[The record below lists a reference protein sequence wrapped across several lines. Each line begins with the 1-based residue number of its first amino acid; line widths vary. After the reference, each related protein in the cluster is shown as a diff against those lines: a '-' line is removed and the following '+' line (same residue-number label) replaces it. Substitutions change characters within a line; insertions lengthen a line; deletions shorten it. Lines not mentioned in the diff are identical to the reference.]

1 MFTIKIKRKALKSL
15 EKASSKQ
22 KQDIKDVIIILKSD
36 PIPFKKTDIIK
47 LKGCDNSYRIRTI
60 GNQRIVY
67 EVLWKE
73 KTILIHY
80 LGARKK
86 AYE

>member
-1 MFTIKIKRKALKSL
+1 MFTIKIKRKALKNL
-15 EKASSKQ
+15 EKTGNKQ
-22 KQDIKDVIIILKSD
+22 KQNIKAVILTLKSD
-36 PIPFKKTDIIK
+36 PIPFKKTDVCK
-47 LKGCDNSYRIRTI
+47 LKGYDNTYRIRT
-60 GNQRIVY
+60 GTLRIVY

-80 LGARKK
+80 IGAREK

>member
-1 MFTIKIKRKALKSL
+1 MFTVKIKRKALKKL
-15 EKASSKQ
+15 EKLDNQQ
-22 KQDIKDVIIILKSD
+22 KQDIKTLILILKKD
-36 PIPFKKTDIIK
+36 PIPFKKTDICK
-47 LKGCDNSYRIRTI
+47 LKGLQNTYRIRTR
-60 GNQRIVY
+60 NLRIVY

-80 LGARKK
+80 VGARKK